1 MIEALTPSEYYN
13 KGLSDRKPY
22 EDRAEL
28 FAKVT
33 IPALFRETGSTGSD
47 ALPNTYVQSFG
58 ADLVKSL
65 SSKIAM
71 TLFPPSASGFKLS
84 PDMAQLQ
91 ELTGGNADMASQVNA
106 LLSQSTDGINRAI
119 EIQDIRRMIFGLI
132 DQLLIVGG
140 TIMEKVPNKGI
151 KIHNLRTFVVTLD
164 DNGDAI
170 KMCIKETRN
179 TLPKNLLKNMEDDK
193 DEYELYTQCTL
204 DRKTD
209 KWVMLQELDG
219 ELMQEVTYNKRKFP
233 FEYQGMMWSIGEKYY
248 RPFVEDYYGSLN
260 SYDVLARVL
269 TEGAIIASKSI
280 TFVDERGGRTRKKD
294 VAQCKNGA
302 VIDGSA
308 QDVTSYQHGK
318 NFDFQVPMQE
328 KQELK
333 QELSKAFLS
342 SSSVQRQAER
352 VTAEEIR
359 KMSQELESSLAGVYA
374 VMASKITRRV
384 IEWIMDELKIDL
396 KTISVDIITGLNALG
411 MSNEIN
417 KLDGFVSRLAQLNMI
432 AWVEEKELAD
442 RYAQGYGVNT
452 VGLMKSPQKVQQERQ
467 QAQQEAQKN
476 QLVMSGADS
485 LGKSAGQTV
494 VQNGGQ

>member
-1 MIEALTPSEYYN
+1 MIEQLTPSEYYQ

-22 EDRAEL
+22 EDRAET
-28 FAKVT
+28 FAKLT
-33 IPALFRETGSTGSD
+33 IPALFRESGASGSD
-47 ALPNTYVQSFG
+47 ALTDAYVQSFG
-58 ADLVKSL
+58 ADLIKSL

-91 ELTGGNADMASQVNA
+91 KLTGGDAGLASEVNT
-106 LLSQSTDGINRAI
+106 LLSQSTDGINRAL
-119 EIQDIRRMIFGLI
+119 EVQDIRRMVFGLV
-132 DQLLIVGG
+132 DQLLVIGG
-140 TIMEKVPNKGI
+140 TIIEKVPNKGI

-179 TLPKNLLKNMEDDK
+179 TLPKNLLSQMDDEK
-193 DEYELYTQCTL
+193 DEYELYTMCTL
-204 DRKTD
+204 DRKSN

-219 ELMQEVTYNKRKFP
+219 NVMPEVTYNARKFP

-260 SYDVLARVL
+260 SYDKLAQVL
-269 TEGAIIASKSI
+269 TEGSIIASKSI
-280 TFVDERGGRTRKKD
+280 TFVDERGGRTRKRD
-294 VAQCKNGA
+294 VAKSKNGA

-308 QDVTSYQHGK
+308 QDVTSFQHNK

-328 KQELK
+328 KAELK
-333 QELSKAFLS
+333 QELSKAFLLTS
-342 SSSVQRQAER
+342 SIQRQAER

-374 VMASKITRRV
+374 VMASKITKRI
-384 IEWIMDELKIDL
+384 IEWIMDELKIEL

-411 MSNEIN
+411 MSNEIT

-432 AWVEEKELAD
+432 TWIEEKELAD

-452 VGLMKSPQKVQQERQ
+452 VGLMKTPQKVQQERK
-467 QAQQEAQKN
+467 QAQEDAIKQQ
-476 QLVMSGADS
+476 VGMSGADS
-485 LGKSAGQTV
+485 LGKSAGQAV
-494 VQNGGQ
+494 VKQGG